1 MLRILCF
8 LKENNAKTNKNIIN
22 DSDSK
27 EKNHHEW
34 GKDPLKIKIKN
45 IFAFVWSLYKEN
57 SAIPK
62 EKRLFLSIDF
72 LIFLHHF
79 LT

>member
-1 MLRILCF
+1 MLLKLCF
-8 LKENNAKTNKNIIN
+8 SKENNAKTNKNIIN

-34 GKDPLKIKIKN
+34 GKDLLKIKIKN
-45 IFAFVWSLYKEN
+45 IFAFVWSISKEN

-62 EKRLFLSIDF
+62 ENGYF
-72 LIFLHHF
+72 
-79 LT
+79 